1 MHENDHTFHG
11 RFIKLNDYSKGMVIN
26 MTDQTLIKT
35 MLFDFYGET
44 LTDKQQEYYDLY
56 HNDDLSLSEIAD
68 SAGISKQG
76 VHDIIVRA
84 EKKLMELEQK
94 TGIINK
100 WSETR
105 AKLEQ
110 DISNGA
116 MVSEAVQDY
125 FLL

>member
-1 MHENDHTFHG
+1 
-11 RFIKLNDYSKGMVIN
+11 MVII

-44 LTDKQQEYYDLY
+44 LTDKQHEYYDLY

-84 EKKLMELEQK
+84 EKKLMELEHK

-116 MVSEAVQDY
+116 MISQTVQDY

>member
-1 MHENDHTFHG
+1 
-11 RFIKLNDYSKGMVIN
+11 
-26 MTDQTLIKT
+26 MTDKTLIKT
-35 MLFDFYGET
+35 MLFDFYGEI

-76 VHDIIVRA
+76 VHDIIMRA

-94 TGIINK
+94 TGIIQK

-105 AKLEQ
+105 AELERN
-110 DISNGA
+110 ISNGA
-116 MVSEAVQDY
+116 VVSQAVQKY